1 MRISLIQADLKLGD
15 VDANLTHLEE
25 MMSNS
30 LTEKPDVIV
39 LPEMWNTSFF
49 PENVAQLADEEGK
62 MAKDFLGEFARKNQ
76 VNIVGGSVAN
86 LKQGI
91 LKNTCYSF
99 DRGGDLIAEYDKVH
113 LFSPSGEDKV
123 FTPGDQLVTFK
134 LDGVKAGI
142 IICYDVRFLEWV
154 RMYALAGID
163 ILFVPAAWP
172 LIRRI
177 HWRTLNQARAIENQ
191 MFVACLNSV
200 GPAGKGKYGGNSSII
215 DPWGEY
221 IVDSDDQEVILTGD
235 ADFSVIRN
243 IRSSINVFNDRRPA
257 LYQFD

>member
-25 MMSNS
+25 MMSTS

-99 DRGGDLIAEYDKVH
+99 DRGGDLIAEYDRSICSRHPVRTGLHTGRSAGDLQTGWRQGWHHH
-113 LFSPSGEDKV
+113 LLRCPI
-123 FTPGDQLVTFK
+123 P
-134 LDGVKAGI
+134 
-142 IICYDVRFLEWV
+142 EWV

-163 ILFVPAAWP
+163 ILSSP
-172 LIRRI
+172 LP
-177 HWRTLNQARAIENQ
+177 
-191 MFVACLNSV
+191 
-200 GPAGKGKYGGNSSII
+200 G
-215 DPWGEY
+215 
-221 IVDSDDQEVILTGD
+221 
-235 ADFSVIRN
+235 
-243 IRSSINVFNDRRPA
+243 RSSGGFTGGP
-257 LYQFD
+257 